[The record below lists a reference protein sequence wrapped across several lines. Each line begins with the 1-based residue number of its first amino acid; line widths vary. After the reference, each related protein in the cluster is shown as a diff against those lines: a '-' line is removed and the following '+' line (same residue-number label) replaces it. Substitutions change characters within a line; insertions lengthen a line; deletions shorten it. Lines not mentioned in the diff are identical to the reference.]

1 MPRTAALVCAVSA
14 AAMLAASAANAEAY
28 AGAALT
34 RTNLDHAWPYSSDR
48 QRTKL
53 GLSANG
59 GYRFGRSFAI
69 EGSFTDYGKTATDLI
84 VNCVALVGAAC
95 PSGASVSTNALSVS
109 AVGLFPIQLVELFV
123 RGGLARWST
132 KATISGSLQ
141 PGTFISVARDSG
153 SDVVLG
159 VGVRLPVDRF
169 GLRVEYER
177 LALADDTMGTI
188 SVGFVYGFGKS
199 R

>member
-1 MPRTAALVCAVSA
+1 MPRTAALVCVVS
-14 AAMLAASAANAEAY
+14 AAMLAASAANADAY
-28 AGAALT
+28 AGAVLT

-59 GYRFGRSFAI
+59 GFRFGRSFAI

-84 VNCVALVGAAC
+84 VNCVAIVGAAC
-95 PSGASVSTNALSVS
+95 ASGAAVSTNALSVS

-123 RGGLARWST
+123 RGGISHWT
-132 KATISGSLQ
+132 TTATISGSLQ
-141 PGTFISVARDSG
+141 PGNFINVAHDSG

-159 VGVRLPVDRF
+159 VGVRIPVDRF

-177 LALADDTMGTI
+177 LALADDTMGTV